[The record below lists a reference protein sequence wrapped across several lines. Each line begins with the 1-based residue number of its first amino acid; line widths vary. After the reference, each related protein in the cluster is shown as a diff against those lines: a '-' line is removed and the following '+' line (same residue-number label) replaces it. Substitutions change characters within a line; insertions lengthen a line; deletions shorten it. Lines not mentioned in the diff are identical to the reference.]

1 MTAPAPSSRS
11 PESYQ
16 RLASPVLRSAWLLR
30 ACAVLAIVATVL
42 AVIVV
47 PGLRGHASDG
57 VVIAWERVAA
67 VVSIAAAVMVAG
79 LVMIGSLDLWQ
90 VTRIGV
96 GSRASMLAFAAI
108 VFGVALA
115 ASVVHL
121 PSMASVPMMLASG
134 VLAMIAGSSGLRAPH
149 TRAPS
154 LLLMGMGAAA
164 IMRLF
169 AWELALGGSDR
180 PTMFTAG
187 RVFATI
193 VIALVGLSQ
202 MICAAWMSARG
213 RGVGQVATVVAL
225 LCAFGLVWGAAKGAS
240 VDAPTWQAVLH
251 TALKDQPSPQAFGVD
266 SLPAFLTVSSMTL
279 ALATLLVR
287 GQVAVITCT
296 LSLGLLGRGSLD
308 VPMCALATTAASL
321 WLALAAS
328 DDRAMWKD
336 LVVAREDKRAM
347 E

>member
-30 ACAVLAIVATVL
+30 ASAVLLIVATVL

-47 PGLRGHASDG
+47 PGVRGHASDN
-57 VVIAWERVAA
+57 VVIVWERIAA
-67 VVSIAAAVMVAG
+67 VTSIAAAVLVSG

-90 VTRIGV
+90 ATKIG
-96 GSRASMLAFAAI
+96 AAPRSI
-108 VFGVALA
+108 MIALSAVVFGVALA
-115 ASVVHL
+115 ASLMHL
-121 PSMASVPMMLASG
+121 PSMASVPMMVASG
-134 VLAMIAGSSGLRAPH
+134 ALAMIAASGGARAPH

-154 LLLMGMGAAA
+154 LLLLGMGAAA

-180 PTMFTAG
+180 PGMFTAG

-193 VIALVGLSQ
+193 AIVLVGLSQ
-202 MICAAWMSARG
+202 MVCAAWMSARG
-213 RGVGQVATVVAL
+213 RGVGQVATIVAL
-225 LCAFGLVWGAAKGAS
+225 LCAFGLVWGAAKGGA

-266 SLPAFLTVSSMTL
+266 ALPAFLTLSSMTL

-287 GQVAVITCT
+287 GQIAVITCT

-308 VPMCALATTAASL
+308 VPMCALATAASAL

-328 DDRAMWKD
+328 DERAMWQD
-336 LVVAREDKRAM
+336 LVVTRDEKKAAD
-347 E
+347 